1 MKTGS
6 QGRVRPMQIIDAAVR
21 VIMERGL
28 ADTRISDIAER
39 AGVSPALVL
48 YYFDSKDKVLSEAL
62 TYANEGFYLRISRE
76 ILRLPGAREQ
86 LIRLIEL
93 STPGLDAMDHQWDDE
108 YILWLELYIR
118 ALRDP
123 EMAKDREALDR
134 RWHSVITE
142 IIQNGQHQKEF
153 PEGDPDEAALRLRA
167 LMDGMSILLVLR
179 DTDMT
184 PERMRDACIDYAAHL
199 IGFEVPERTAASAK
213 S

>member
-1 MKTGS
+1 VKTTQGS

-76 ILRLPGAREQ
+76 ILRLPNARDQ
-86 LIRLIEL
+86 IIRLIEL
-93 STPGLDAMDHQWDDE
+93 SCPGLDSVDPQWDDE
-108 YILWLELYIR
+108 YILWIELWVR

-134 RWHSVITE
+134 RWHGVITD
-142 IIQNGQHQKEF
+142 IIRAGQQQGAF
-153 PEGDPDEAALRLRA
+153 PPSDADEAALRLRA

-179 DTDMT
+179 DTEMT
-184 PERMRDACIDYAAHL
+184 PERMRDACIDFAAHL
-199 IGFEVPERTAASAK
+199 IGFEVPERTSAK

>member
-1 MKTGS
+1 
-6 QGRVRPMQIIDAAVR
+6 MQIIDAAVR

-28 ADTRISDIAER
+28 ADTRISDIAES

-62 TYANEGFYLRISRE
+62 TYANEGFYLRISRD
-76 ILRLPGAREQ
+76 ILRLPSARDQ

-93 STPGLDAMDHQWDDE
+93 SCPGLDRQDHQWDDE
-108 YILWLELYIR
+108 YILWIELYVR

-134 RWHSVITE
+134 RWHGVLTD
-142 IIQNGQHQKEF
+142 IIRSGQQQGEF
-153 PEGDPDEAALRLRA
+153 PSGDADEIALRLRA

-179 DTDMT
+179 ETDMT
-184 PERMRDACIDYAAHL
+184 PERMRDACIDFAAHL
-199 IGFEVPERTAASAK
+199 IGFEVPERTVAK
-213 S
+213 TS